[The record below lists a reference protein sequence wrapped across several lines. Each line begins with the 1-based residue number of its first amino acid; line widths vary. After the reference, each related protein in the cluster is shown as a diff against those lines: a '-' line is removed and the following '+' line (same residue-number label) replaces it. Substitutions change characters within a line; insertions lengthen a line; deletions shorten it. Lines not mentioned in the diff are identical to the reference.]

1 MCRGNICRSSKN
13 ISDYR
18 RGEAMRETVKDLVK
32 STAISIGMAM
42 TIFCLVGVVFD
53 VGYKGNFSL
62 DDYRFTKMVIGCV
75 LVGLGFGVPTIV
87 YRKDNLPMPIRV
99 IIHMG
104 IGCVVYTV
112 VAYTVGWIGGSATIG
127 QGIIIAAI
135 QLAIAF
141 LIWFLFMRY
150 YRAEAKRMNDKIQA
164 MNRNRGRF

>member
-1 MCRGNICRSSKN
+1 
-13 ISDYR
+13 
-18 RGEAMRETVKDLVK
+18 MRATVKELVK

-53 VGYKGNFSL
+53 VVYKGKFSL
-62 DDYRFTKMVIGCV
+62 DDYRFTKMVAGCV

-87 YRKDNLPMPIRV
+87 YRKDNIPMPIRV

-112 VAYTVGWIGGSATIG
+112 VAYAVGWIGGSATIG
-127 QGIIIAAI
+127 QGIMIAAI
-135 QLAIAF
+135 QFAIAF
-141 LIWFLFMRY
+141 LIWFLFMKY

-164 MNRNRGRF
+164 MK

>member
-1 MCRGNICRSSKN
+1 
-13 ISDYR
+13 
-18 RGEAMRETVKDLVK
+18 MRETVKDLVK
-32 STAISIGMAM
+32 SSVISIGMAM

-62 DDYRFTKMVIGCV
+62 DDYRFTKMVAGCV

-104 IGCVVYTV
+104 IGCVVYTII
-112 VAYTVGWIGGSATIG
+112 AYAVGWIGGSATIG
-127 QGIIIAAI
+127 QGILIAAI

-141 LIWFLFMRY
+141 LIWFLFMKH
-150 YRAEAKRMNDKIQA
+150 YRAEAKRMNDRIQA
-164 MNRNRGRF
+164 MK